1 MNSLDRRLAL
11 AWRGEDHRLS
21 LPVRI
26 DEHGD
31 EILALLGGR
40 LVEGEGSEVGEVE
53 TAQRLGDVVLDDPP
67 QPLVG
72 DADDP
77 GHRQHWHRPHQGH
90 IAACSNKRVKP
101 LPSRAHGTLTRFTPC
116 SGQSVRGT
124 RAVIRQ

>member
-1 MNSLDRRLAL
+1 MIVELAF
-11 AWRGEDHRLS
+11 
-21 LPVRI
+21 
-26 DEHGD
+26 
-31 EILALLGGR
+31 
-40 LVEGEGSEVGEVE
+40 
-53 TAQRLGDVVLDDPP
+53 DDPP

-77 GHRQHWHRPHQGH
+77 GHRQHLASPAPGS

-116 SGQSVRGT
+116 SRQSVRGT